1 MKTNRARFPAGKNP
15 VGRRAALIFASVI
28 LMAAL
33 AAFICGAE
41 SSAAESRKN
50 LLLTSRNESYYAV
63 IETNGDKISVRGKY
77 ADDFIRKIFL
87 SSTELSGYAINVG
100 KDGSFEAE
108 LTAKKGIFSDGSDNL
123 VFSFNSGAS
132 INFLL
137 RYDGGWY
144 FPYNGLSDRNKAVFD
159 NIYEAP
165 PEAAALYLTADP
177 TPEKIAAAQEQLRSL
192 SNKITAGIEGDYEKA
207 RAIAKYVADTI
218 YYDFDA
224 REQGV
229 TEETIALTS
238 VLKTGR
244 TTCSGFANL
253 YCALMQAQDIDCV
266 AIKGSVIGGDVT
278 FETLGTGREN
288 HEWTAFWYEK
298 ENRWVWVD
306 CCWNGTGSYKKGE
319 YIKKISHEKYFDISE
334 EALALN
340 HRADYAQ
347 RRSFFEAKAEITPE
361 TSAPENEPSGY
372 ITSEQTTA
380 EETTAAPKET
390 TTALAEA
397 VKQQEQEAQELPE
410 PLLIGIITVLLAG
423 IAVTA
428 AIIIKASRK

>member
-1 MKTNRARFPAGKNP
+1 MKTKIARFPEGRNP
-15 VGRRAALIFASVI
+15 SGRRAALIFASVI
-28 LMAAL
+28 LMAVL

-41 SSAAESRKN
+41 GSAAESRKN
-50 LLLTSRNESYYAV
+50 LLLTSHNQDYYAV

-87 SSTELSGYAINVG
+87 SSTELSGYSINVG

-123 VFSFNSGAS
+123 VFSFSSGAS

-144 FPYNGLSDRNKAVFD
+144 FPYNGLSETNRAVFD

-165 PEAAALYLTADP
+165 PEAAALYLTTDP
-177 TPEKIAAAQEQLRSL
+177 TPEKVAAAQEQLRTL
-192 SNKITAGIEGDYEKA
+192 SDKITTGAEGDYEKA
-207 RAIAKYVADTI
+207 RAIAKYVAETI

-224 REQGV
+224 RGSNV
-229 TEETIALTS
+229 SEETVALTN
-238 VLKTGR
+238 VLKTSR
-244 TTCSGFANL
+244 TVCSGFANL
-253 YCALMQAQDIDCV
+253 YCALVQAQGIDCV

-288 HEWTAFWYEK
+288 HEWTAFWYEE

-361 TSAPENEPSGY
+361 TSAPENEPTGY

-380 EETTAAPKET
+380 EETTTAPKET
-390 TTALAEA
+390 TEIITEE
-397 VKQQEQEAQELPE
+397 VNKPEEAQELSE